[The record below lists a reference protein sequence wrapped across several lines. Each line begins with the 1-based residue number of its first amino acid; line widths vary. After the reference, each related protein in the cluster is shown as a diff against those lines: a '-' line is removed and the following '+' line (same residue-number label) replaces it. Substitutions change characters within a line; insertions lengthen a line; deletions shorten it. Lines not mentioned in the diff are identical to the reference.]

1 MPPALLTAGEL
12 MLIAGLAGLTLG
24 SFVNL
29 VIDRLPIMLERRW
42 QHDAITM
49 TGGSPPE
56 AARLDLV
63 APASHCMSCG
73 TRLGLL
79 ELIPLA
85 SWMVQRGR
93 CRHCGNAIGRRTPLV
108 EGGLALLFVLAAWHF
123 GPGMPLLAA
132 MGLLGWLMAAAVID
146 LETRLLP
153 DALTLSLLWLGL
165 LVNLHGVFT
174 SIDVAVLGAAFGYTS
189 LWGINA
195 LFRLA
200 TGREGM
206 GYGDFKLFAAL
217 GAWLGWYALPAIL
230 ILASACGALFGV
242 LALMADRSRKDQ
254 PIAFGPWLALAALPI
269 LFDLLPGGKMPF

>member
-1 MPPALLTAGEL
+1 MPTSILTIGEL
-12 MLIAGLAGLTLG
+12 IPIAGLAGLVLG

-29 VIDRLPIMLERRW
+29 VIDRLPIMLDRRW

-56 AARLDLV
+56 VARLDLL

-73 TRLGLL
+73 TRLSLL

-85 SWMVQRGR
+85 SWLVQRGR
-93 CRHCGNAIGRRTPLV
+93 CRHCGIAIGRRAPLV
-108 EGGLALLFVLAAWHF
+108 EAGLALLFVLAAWHF
-123 GPGMPLLAA
+123 GPGIPLLAA
-132 MGLLGWLMAAAVID
+132 MGLLGVLVTAAVID

-153 DALTLSLLWLGL
+153 DVLTLPLLWLGL
-165 LVNLHGVFT
+165 LVNVYGVFT
-174 SIDVAVLGAAFGYTS
+174 TIDAAVLGAALGYAS
-189 LWGINA
+189 LWGVNA

-217 GAWLGWYALPAIL
+217 GACLGWTALPAIL
-230 ILASACGALFGV
+230 ILASASGALFGV
-242 LALMADRSRKDQ
+242 LALMADRSRKGQ
-254 PIAFGPWLALAALPI
+254 PIAFGPWLALAALPV
-269 LFDLLPGGKMPF
+269 LFDLLPEGMMPP